1 MEQQHLHPIAR
12 ISSFLAELS
21 PDSLGRLGDYYSE
34 RIHFTDPVNE
44 GHGLDDL
51 TAIFEDLFKQ
61 LKDISMDLTIS
72 RGDENEAFIKWVMR
86 YRFRG
91 KERELPGVSYFTF
104 SKDGKVSSQQ
114 DYWDASVGV
123 YAEFPG
129 VGMTLRGLKKLVKVR
144 PR

>member
-21 PDSLGRLGDYYSE
+21 PDSVSRLGDYYCE
-34 RIHFTDPVNE
+34 RIRFTDPVNE
-44 GHGLDDL
+44 GHGIEDL
-51 TAIFEDLFKQ
+51 AAIFGDLFKQ
-61 LKDISMDLTIS
+61 LKDISMDLTDS
-72 RGDENEAFIKWVMR
+72 RGDEKAAFLKWVMR

-104 SKDGKVSSQQ
+104 GADGKVTSQQ
-114 DYWDASVGV
+114 DYWDASIGV
-123 YAEFPG
+123 YSEFPG
-129 VGMTLRGLKKLVKVR
+129 VRLTLRGLKKLVRVR

>member
-1 MEQQHLHPIAR
+1 MEQQQLHPIAR
-12 ISSFLAELS
+12 ISSFLAEFS
-21 PDSLGRLGDYYSE
+21 PDSISRLGDYYSE
-34 RIHFTDPVNE
+34 RIHFTDPMNE

-51 TAIFEDLFKQ
+51 AVIFEDLFKQ
-61 LKDISMDLTIS
+61 LKNISMDLTDS
-72 RGDENEAFIKWVMR
+72 RGDENAAFLKWVMR

-104 SKDGKVSSQQ
+104 HKDGRVSSQQ

-129 VGMTLRGLKKLVKVR
+129 IGLTLRSLKRLVRVR